1 MGGIYWIDL
10 AQERNRWWA
19 LVNVFMNLWVP
30 YNLGNFL
37 TSWGLVRFS
46 RRALLCGVS
55 EEVNLVLT
63 IEVCG
68 ITSNC
73 IMVKN
78 KLISLA
84 VVHSSAVYRLE
95 ESI

>member
-1 MGGIYWIDL
+1 
-10 AQERNRWWA
+10 
-19 LVNVFMNLWVP
+19 
-30 YNLGNFL
+30 
-37 TSWGLVRFS
+37 
-46 RRALLCGVS
+46 VS

-78 KLISLA
+78 NLISLT
-84 VVHSSAVYRLE
+84 VVHSSVVYRLE